1 MKLWVRSQD
10 KSIFSEVKG
19 VYCVVEGDFWAIY
32 EKGEVL
38 SYLGLYKTRER
49 CLEIIDEIQKILG
62 HSGMILFKNID
73 ITHLSPKDI
82 EPFKTLSWF
91 SSPIANEK
99 SEVAVHNAEV
109 IVYEMPEK

>member
-1 MKLWVRSQD
+1 MELWIRSQNKCKLRKTD
-10 KSIFSEVKG
+10 IINYS
-19 VYCVVEGDFWAIY
+19 Y
-32 EKGEVL
+32 EAGKHTVDCHGYPVGTYN
-38 SYLGLYKTRER
+38 SKAR

-82 EPFKTLSWF
+82 EPFKTLTWF

-99 SEVAVHNAEV
+99 SEVTVHNAEV